1 MDTNEQPEPT
11 LPPAE
16 QMRQKRLAM
25 LNRMAA
31 SSPPQTPSTGSQPS
45 SSATTPKA
53 ASPVPTPTLAPAN
66 ESNQATRSSQASGTS
81 SPVPNRPASQTSLK
95 KTAEGE
101 SVASAPPAKKIN
113 IPVKEE
119 PIEDWSDRILGD
131 IFRITLDPT
140 RTKTLDGRGVK
151 TYLENTAEEIL
162 QSGEPQKLT
171 IQNID
176 SAILE
181 ATSAQPTSKPLR
193 VVKVA
198 SSLRRPTPEKQAV
211 LDEAKRLCMSNCIF
225 ALTMPELFS
234 REANPSHD
242 TLVPYLLRH
251 HDNDDGLCLEFFDE
265 AVNRMREDETVA
277 PIFTDAMVQLSSKL
291 ASMTMN
297 DDYKPYVN
305 CLVTFSRYPALLD
318 ALAQHPRFL
327 VVTTENMTKE
337 QTAVA
342 SETETILGPFFRISP
357 LQTEVT
363 KTYFSSP
370 RTIEQGAVRT
380 SQSALQMTLKT
391 HQGDLTS
398 VINAFVRAGQTARN
412 RILDWFAFIMN
423 TNHKRRAL
431 HVDPKDV
438 ASDGFMVNIT
448 AILDQLCEPFMDAT
462 FSKVSKIDID
472 YLRRQP
478 RINMSDETKLNADQ
492 ATSDAFYSNK
502 AEGSSNFISEVF
514 FLNLAAHHYGS
525 EATNSKLKDLDREIK
540 HLQKVEKEIN
550 EQVQKL
556 QNNPLQLA
564 LAKRQHDRVNVV
576 IDKTMALRF
585 SIEGVLTDKGMQTL
599 SLQFMRYVTVWLLRV
614 ASGSAYVPGQK
625 LQLPL
630 AAQEPEAF
638 SCLPE
643 YALQDVVDNF
653 KFVLRFMPQIM
664 MSAVGDE
671 IVALAITFLRSSE
684 YIKNPYLKS
693 ALVTVLFAGQFPM
706 YHLSKGILGDIL
718 MGSELANEHLLHALI
733 KFYIECEHG
742 TSTAFYDKFNIR
754 YEIFQVIKCI
764 WPNTIYR
771 EQLNRESR
779 VNRDFFVQFVS
790 LLLSDATYLLD
801 EALSKLVKIHDY
813 QKQLQDQSL
822 APDDRTKLVT
832 DLEQAEGAC
841 QSYMQLVNETMA
853 MMKLFTATLK
863 DAFTMP
869 EIVGRLANM
878 LDYNLD
884 TLVGQKRGNLKVE
897 DAKKYNF
904 DARTL
909 LSEFVDIYLNLE
921 SKQPFIEAIAAD
933 GRSYKPV
940 NFAEAGRI
948 LSSKSLKAP
957 EELKVWERLMQKV
970 HVAKEIADQAELDL
984 GEIPSEFED
993 PLMGTL
999 MTDPVILPSKN
1010 IVDRSTIVQ
1019 QLLANPLDP
1028 FTRNPMTMND
1038 VVPADDLRQ
1047 KVEAWKAERI
1057 AAVKAGDPMDTSGAV

>member
-1 MDTNEQPEPT
+1 MDSNDSSEPT

-25 LNRMAA
+25 LSKA
-31 SSPPQTPSTGSQPS
+31 
-45 SSATTPKA
+45 A
-53 ASPVPTPTLAPAN
+53 ASPSSRTPTGSEPSSAAATPKSASPAPKEEKENKPPPA
-66 ESNQATRSSQASGTS
+66 
-81 SPVPNRPASQTSLK
+81 RPTQDIQSTTSLSGQK
-95 KTAEGE
+95 NTAEHE
-101 SVASAPPAKKIN
+101 AVSAPPAKKAN
-113 IPVKEE
+113 TAVKEE
-119 PIEDWSDRILGD
+119 PIEDWSDKVLGD
-131 IFRITLDPT
+131 IFRITLDES
-140 RTKTLDGRGVK
+140 RTQTLDGRAVK
-151 TYLENTAEEIL
+151 TYLPNTAEETSQEGAPL
-162 QSGEPQKLT
+162 KLT

-176 SAILE
+176 SALLE
-181 ATSAQPTSKPLR
+181 ATSAQPASKPLLSYLLPCFR
-193 VVKVA
+193 RIIKIK
-198 SSLRRPTPEKQAV
+198 SSLRRPSAEKLAV
-211 LDEAKRLCMSNCIF
+211 LDEAKRLCMSNCVF

-234 REANPSHD
+234 REPNPSHD
-242 TLVPYLLRH
+242 TLIPYLLRH
-251 HDNDDGLCLEFFDE
+251 HDNEDGICLEFYDE
-265 AVNRMREDETVA
+265 AVARMADDESIGAVFSDTMA
-277 PIFTDAMVQLSSKL
+277 QLSKKL
-291 ASMTMN
+291 ATMSMN
-297 DDYKPYVN
+297 DDFKPYVN
-305 CLVTFSRYPALLD
+305 CLVTFSRYPPLLD
-318 ALAQHPRFL
+318 ALAQHPDFL
-327 VVTTENMTKE
+327 MTPTSDMTKE
-337 QTAVA
+337 QIAVS
-342 SETETILGPFFRISP
+342 SETQTILGPFFRISP

-370 RTIEQGAVRT
+370 RTIDQGAIRT

-398 VINAFVRAGQTARN
+398 IVNAFVRSGATARN

-431 HVDPKDV
+431 HVDPKEV
-438 ASDGFMVNIT
+438 ASDGFMVNVT

-472 YLRRQP
+472 YLRRDP
-478 RINMSDETKLNADQ
+478 RIDMSDETKLNADQ
-492 ATSDAFYSNK
+492 ATSDAFYSKK
-502 AEGSSNFISEVF
+502 ADGTSNFISEVF

-540 HLQKVEKEIN
+540 HLQKVEKEVN
-550 EQVQKL
+550 EQIQKL
-556 QNNPLQLA
+556 QGNPLQLA
-564 LAKRQHDRVNVV
+564 IAKRQQDRIVNV

-585 SIEGVLTDKGMQTL
+585 SIEGVLTDKSMQTL

-614 ASGSAYVPGQK
+614 ASGSSYVPGQK

-630 AAQEPEAF
+630 AAERPEAF

-693 ALVTVLFAGQFPM
+693 SLVTVLFAGQFPM

-718 MGSELANEHLLHALI
+718 MGSELANQHLLHALM
-733 KFYIECEHG
+733 KFYIAECEHG

-764 WPNTIYR
+764 WPNNVYK
-771 EQLNRESR
+771 EQLDQESKINRG
-779 VNRDFFVQFVS
+779 FFVQFVS

-801 EALSKLVKIHDY
+801 EAMSKLIKIHDY
-813 QKQLQDQSL
+813 QKQLQDPSL
-822 APDDRTKLVT
+822 SQDDRAKIAT
-832 DLEQAEGAC
+832 DLDQAEGAC

-853 MMKLFTATLK
+853 MMKLFTETLK
-863 DAFTMP
+863 DPFTMP

-884 TLVGQKRGNLKVE
+884 TLVGPKRGNLKVE

-904 DARTL
+904 DAKTL
-909 LSEFVDIYLNLE
+909 LSDFTDIYLNLE

-933 GRSYKPV
+933 GRSYKPS
-940 NFAEAGRI
+940 NFDEASKI
-948 LSSKSLKAP
+948 LTSRSLKAP
-957 EELKVWERLMQKV
+957 EEMAVWERLKKKV
-970 HVAKEIADQAELDL
+970 KSAKEIADQAELDL

-993 PLMGTL
+993 PVMGTL
-999 MTDPVILPSKN
+999 MTDPVLLPSKV

-1028 FTRNPMTMND
+1028 FTRSPMTIND
-1038 VVPADDLRQ
+1038 VVPDDELRE
-1047 KVEAWKAERI
+1047 KIEAWKAERI
-1057 AAVKAGDPMDTSGAV
+1057 AAVKAQPSGDAMETD